1 MINNKRKLVILTL
14 AGIALLGTLL
24 PLFLAGGCP
33 AVEDNVGESETQIIE
48 NITPGAAFDL
58 IQANKDNP
66 DFVILDV
73 RTPGEFSAGRLENAI
88 NLDYYSNTFTN
99 DLENLNRNKVYL
111 IYCRSGRRSGSAL
124 NIMKGLNFTEVYNM
138 SGGIVRWK
146 AEGLP
151 IIP

>member
-1 MINNKRKLVILTL
+1 MTNNKRKLVILTL
-14 AGIALLGTLL
+14 VGIALLGTLL
-24 PLFLAGGCP
+24 ALFL
-33 AVEDNVGESETQIIE
+33 GESSVTA
-48 NITPGAAFDL
+48 NITPRAAFDL
-58 IQANKDNP
+58 IQTNKDNP
-66 DFVILDV
+66 QFVILDV
-73 RTPGEFSAGRLENAI
+73 RTPEEFSAKRLENAI

-124 NIMKGLNFTEVYNM
+124 NIMQGLNFTEVYNM

-151 IIP
+151 TIP

>member
-1 MINNKRKLVILTL
+1 MILTL

-24 PLFLAGGCP
+24 ALFLAGSS
-33 AVEDNVGESETQIIE
+33 VSE
-48 NITPGAAFDL
+48 NITTREAFNL

-73 RTPGEFSAGRLENAI
+73 RTPGEFSAERLENAI
-88 NLDYYSNTFTN
+88 NLDYRSNAFRN

-111 IYCRSGRRSGSAL
+111 IYCRTGVRSGSAL
-124 NIMKGLNFTEVYNM
+124 DIMKGLNFTEVYNM

-151 IIP
+151 TIP